1 MSATQRAS
9 IGSFAFA
16 IYLVLV
22 SGLAAAGTFRAN
34 NASESALME
43 YRVLAAQFL
52 GMATFGPTSTEIEG
66 LANRMRRI
74 GVDAAKGEWIDRQF
88 ELPISEHLPL
98 ADVLIRDSGLSPN
111 ESRTSPA
118 RDQAWWHNIIVGPD
132 QLRQRVGWAL
142 AQIWVIGGAPNGQ
155 FLGTA
160 HYYDVLLRNSFGN
173 YRDLMED
180 VTRHPIMGAYLSHY
194 RNRKPDPA
202 LNRFPDENY
211 ARELLQLFTIGP
223 LELQRNGEFKTTED
237 GETIPT
243 YGNPEIEAFARVM
256 TGFASGTA
264 REFWDGPLD
273 PFVPMQMFEHEHDP
287 DSKDLLRGRTLPAGQ
302 DGIRDV
308 KDALDNIFEHPNVG
322 PFVARLLIQR
332 LVMSNPPRA
341 YVGRVA
347 RVFNGDDGGAR
358 GDMRSVI
365 KAILL
370 DPVAS
375 RGFSIRRT
383 SELTFTV
390 SSGAT
395 HLARLRE
402 PVVRY
407 ASLIR
412 AFNPSS
418 DCPGGRLILRNS
430 SSFLGQGPYR
440 SPSVFNF
447 YLPDFSPGGTLKDFT
462 HASIR
467 DGVLVAPEF
476 QLLTPTAVNRLSNSV
491 TGNVRSETISTQTLD
506 GRTCQ
511 VRMDFSR
518 EKQLAHSDP
527 TELMRHLDLLLCQGT
542 MSDRSRAV
550 IEEEIVEGTNLGWLN
565 QADRARL
572 RSANA
577 IIATM
582 LLPECAIAP

>member
-1 MSATQRAS
+1 
-9 IGSFAFA
+9 
-16 IYLVLV
+16 
-22 SGLAAAGTFRAN
+22 
-34 NASESALME
+34 ME

-52 GMATFGPTSTEIEG
+52 SMATFGPTSTDIEE

-98 ADVLIRDSGLSPN
+98 AEVLIRESRLSPDAS
-111 ESRTSPA
+111 ESTPA
-118 RDQAWWHNIIVGPD
+118 RDQAWWHNVLVGSD

-142 AQIWVIGGAPNGQ
+142 AQIWVIGGSPNGA

-160 HYYDVLLRNSFGN
+160 DYYDVLLKNSFGN

-180 VTRHPIMGAYLSHY
+180 VTRHPSMGAYLSHY
-194 RNRKPDPA
+194 RNRKPDPSI
-202 LNRFPDENY
+202 NRFPDENY
-211 ARELLQLFTIGP
+211 ARELFQLFTIGP
-223 LELQRNGEFKTTED
+223 FTLRRNGEFITSD
-237 GETIPT
+237 SGESIST
-243 YGNPEIEAFARVM
+243 YGNAEIEAFARVM

-264 REFWDGPLD
+264 RNFWDGPLD
-273 PFVPMQMFEHEHDP
+273 PFVPMQMFEHEHDS
-287 DSKDLLRGRTLPAGQ
+287 DSKDLFGGRTLPAGQ
-302 DGIRDV
+302 NGMRDV
-308 KDALDNIFEHPNVG
+308 KDALDNVFEHPNVG

-341 YVGRVA
+341 YVRRVA
-347 RVFNGDDGGAR
+347 EAFNGDDGGAR

-375 RGFSIRRT
+375 GGFSITRP
-383 SELTFTV
+383 SNLTITV
-390 SSGAT
+390 GSGAT
-395 HLARLRE
+395 HLTRLRE

-407 ASLIR
+407 ASMIR

-418 DCPGGRLILRNS
+418 GCPGNRLILGNS

-447 YLPDFSPGGTLKDFT
+447 YLPDFRPGGTLQDYR

-476 QLLTPTAVNRLSNSV
+476 QLLTPTAINRLSNLV
-491 TGNVRSETISTQTLD
+491 TGNVRAEAISARTLS
-506 GRTCQ
+506 GQSCQ
-511 VRMDFSR
+511 IRMDFSR
-518 EKQLAHSDP
+518 EKQLALSNP
-527 TELMRHLDLLLCQGT
+527 AELMSHLDLLLCQGT
-542 MSDRSRAV
+542 MSDRSRTV
-550 IEEEIVEGTNLGWLN
+550 IAEEIVEGTNLRWLS
-565 QADRARL
+565 QADRANL

-577 IIATM
+577 IIATV
-582 LLPECAIAP
+582 LSPDCAIAP